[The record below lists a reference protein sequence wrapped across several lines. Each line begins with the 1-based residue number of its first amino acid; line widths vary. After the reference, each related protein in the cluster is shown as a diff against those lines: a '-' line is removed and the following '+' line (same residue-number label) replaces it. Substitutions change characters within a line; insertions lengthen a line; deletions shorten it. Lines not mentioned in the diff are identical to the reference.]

1 MPSPDNPDEICGTLA
16 KNHVHTRRLY
26 MTEHEKIKKLEE
38 IYAKPEKKWTQE
50 DHKLFHD
57 EVMEPLLTGRKSS
70 VH

>member
-1 MPSPDNPDEICGTLA
+1 
-16 KNHVHTRRLY
+16 